1 MKTSGDGSRINLDE
15 ATPLASSLFFHPRLS
30 FSSSF
35 FSSSFFFSFVHGIQ
49 RHVHPRRSLD
59 EHRVARV
66 VRSVGFGTRE
76 NKDPREGAGYYN
88 FDQQLW
94 RKRIGGRRR
103 RYRQL
108 SRSITRGDERNERE
122 GRSVCE
128 LWQVFDNV
136 EAAPPKLRVFAC
148 CEGERDVEF
157 IVHGVSSSILLPP
170 SIAFKVNNVIVL
182 LNRIVE
188 VVYADSSSKYNCYT
202 FVSL

>member
-1 MKTSGDGSRINLDE
+1 MKGQGTTTL
-15 ATPLASSLFFHPRLS
+15 T
-30 FSSSF
+30 
-35 FSSSFFFSFVHGIQ
+35 
-49 RHVHPRRSLD
+49 RSCG
-59 EHRVARV
+59 EKE
-66 VRSVGFGTRE
+66 SVGEDVAIVSYRVRLRE
-76 NKDPREGAGYYN
+76 RE
-88 FDQQLW
+88 
-94 RKRIGGRRR
+94 
-103 RYRQL
+103 
-108 SRSITRGDERNERE
+108 DERNERE

-136 EAAPPKLRVFAC
+136 EAPPKLRVFAC

-188 VVYADSSSKYNCYT
+188 VAYADSSSKYNCYT

>member
-1 MKTSGDGSRINLDE
+1 M
-15 ATPLASSLFFHPRLS
+15 
-30 FSSSF
+30 
-35 FSSSFFFSFVHGIQ
+35 
-49 RHVHPRRSLD
+49 
-59 EHRVARV
+59 
-66 VRSVGFGTRE
+66 RSVGFGTRE

-108 SRSITRGDERNERE
+108 SRSITREDERNERE

-136 EAAPPKLRVFAC
+136 EAAPPKLRVFAYC
-148 CEGERDVEF
+148 ERDVEF

-188 VVYADSSSKYNCYT
+188 VAYADSSSKYNCLHFRFLVKFQSYARRFRINVMSKQLNT
-202 FVSL
+202 TKYSICIKTELNYGTYFLKKN